1 MTVIKICGLK
11 TLEDSLA
18 TCEAGADM
26 LGFNFYQPSVRY
38 IAPRLCRPIV
48 ERVKTEY
55 PHVLCIGIFV
65 NQEVE
70 YIKKSMLEC
79 QLDLVQLSGTE
90 TMEAL
95 KGLGAM
101 AIKAIRPK
109 SPDEA
114 NELIEQLPARGSPPA
129 FLLDSYQPGAYG
141 GTGQVGDFE
150 LAASISRKHPILLAG
165 GLDPVNVSDLVKI
178 IQPWGVDVAS
188 GVERVR
194 GQKDLALVRS
204 FIQAIRESDKIKAE
218 QMN

>member
-26 LGFNFYQPSVRY
+26 LGFNFYQESVRY
-38 IAPRLCRPIV
+38 IPPFICRSIV
-48 ERVKTEY
+48 ERVKAVY
-55 PHVLCIGIFV
+55 PNILCVGIFV
-65 NQEVE
+65 NHEAAE
-70 YIKKSMLEC
+70 TRNIMREC
-79 QLDLVQLSGTE
+79 HLDMAQLSGNE
-90 TMEAL
+90 TIDTLKELGTSTFKAL
-95 KGLGAM
+95 
-101 AIKAIRPK
+101 RPK

-114 NELIEQLPARGSPPA
+114 SELIEQLPSRGSPPA

-141 GTGQVGDFE
+141 GTGKVGDFE
-150 LAASISRKHPILLAG
+150 LAASISRAHPILLAG
-165 GLDPVNVSDLVKI
+165 GLDPVNVSNMVGR

-204 FIQAIRESDKIKAE
+204 FIQAVRETETVKLKP
-218 QMN
+218 